1 MSACVTTM
9 CVFTC
14 VSVGL
19 WKVLQGPGLNA
30 VCLHPTQAADNLLGR
45 PATAPP
51 DRAPAS
57 RGAGFGGGKQE
68 ASGTALGWSSV
79 TSTPSKPRKNLIMR
93 VKRWVGSL
101 PLLSALLSQAV
112 LELENTFRS
121 DI

>member
-30 VCLHPTQAADNLLGR
+30 VYLHPTQAADNLLGR
-45 PATAPP
+45 PTTAPP

-68 ASGTALGWSSV
+68 ASGAALGWS
-79 TSTPSKPRKNLIMR
+79 TPTKPNSHYESEALG
-93 VKRWVGSL
+93 WEPPTAL
-101 PLLSALLSQAV
+101 CSALPGSAGTGEHQ
-112 LELENTFRS
+112 S